1 MPLYTGDMS
10 GALRATTALAAKGLP
25 FEVAGGAGTDVPI
38 ARGMIRVSGI
48 GADPFDAPPLA
59 RRTGEAGVD
68 GRSHAGGPT
77 RWSLDGIR
85 TVCSLENLIPVSFL
99 CAVALLLACRFRGRR
114 REGEVSG
121 LLSPPYG
128 SHLPVSAD
136 RVDYVAQ

>member
-25 FEVAGGAGTDVPI
+25 FEVAGSAGTGVPI
-38 ARGMIRVSGI
+38 ARGMIRASRI

-59 RRTGEAGVD
+59 RRIGGAGVD
-68 GRSHAGGPT
+68 GRSQT
-77 RWSLDGIR
+77 RWSLNGIR
-85 TVCSLENLIPVSFL
+85 TACSLENLVPVSFL
-99 CAVALLLACRFRGRR
+99 CVVALLLACRFRGRR
-114 REGEVSG
+114 REGGVSG

-128 SHLPVSAD
+128 RHLPVDAD